1 MEDDVR
7 ADDVSA
13 DDVAADDAAADG
25 VAAADAF
32 ADGGP
37 TDCKMVGEFMTW
49 CKPKCIMLM

>member
-25 VAAADAF
+25 VAPADAF

-37 TDCKMVGEFMTW
+37 TDCKMVGEFMT
-49 CKPKCIMLM
+49 